1 MARPAKPMEV
11 STGARTKEEIAI
23 RTAISKNLAGNQDIA
38 CPDYLSSNQRKIF
51 DGIVDHFIEAGI
63 LSSIDSITLSEFCI
77 AIDRLRDI
85 ETKINSGELD
95 MFDSKVT
102 ATRAK
107 YESTMWRGCNEF
119 CLSPQAR
126 AKIGSLFTAKR
137 KDETDPLMEA
147 LKCD

>member
-1 MARPAKPMEV
+1 
-11 STGARTKEEIAI
+11 
-23 RTAISKNLAGNQDIA
+23 
-38 CPDYLSSNQRKIF
+38 
-51 DGIVDHFIEAGI
+51 
-63 LSSIDSITLSEFCI
+63 
-77 AIDRLRDI
+77 
-85 ETKINSGELD
+85 
-95 MFDSKVT
+95 MFDRKVT